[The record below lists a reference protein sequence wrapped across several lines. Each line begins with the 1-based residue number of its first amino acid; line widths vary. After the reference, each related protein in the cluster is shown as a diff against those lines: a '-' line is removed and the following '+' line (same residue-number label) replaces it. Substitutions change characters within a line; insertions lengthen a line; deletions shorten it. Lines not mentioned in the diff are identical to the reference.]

1 MNIAIVQAP
10 LIWEDVTGNLM
21 AFDARL
27 LKIDKADVIVLPEM
41 FSSGFSMEGK
51 EKIAS
56 QYDNVCQRMQVWAE
70 NKQALVIGSTV
81 FCVGRHFYN
90 RLLAVFPSGE
100 TLTYD
105 KRHRFTMGGENKHF
119 VAGQQQLVFDYKG
132 ARFAP
137 FICYDLRFP
146 VWSRNVSGYD
156 IAVYVANWPQARR
169 SVWQTLL
176 KARALYELVKAPVL
190 ADDSGLCVDA
200 LSGRPGIHTA
210 RYGCEDGRKLTSQ
223 EQYTLL
229 LKEME
234 GVQDRSARFVSACV
248 LMLSPSRIH
257 IIQESVEGRIAT
269 APAGLHGFGYDPIFL
284 VGGGGRSMAQ
294 LSDEEKDEVSHRGRA
309 MRRIGLL
316 LKEEE

>member
-176 KARALYELVKAPVL
+176 KARAIENQCYVVGVNCVGDDGRGVHYAGDSSVVSPKGEVISYCNPYADETRQVEVNIEELREFRRTFPVL
-190 ADDSGLCVDA
+190 
-200 LSGRPGIHTA
+200 
-210 RYGCEDGRKLTSQ
+210 ED
-223 EQYTLL
+223 
-229 LKEME
+229 
-234 GVQDRSARFVSACV
+234 QDTFKIMKNRNKKR
-248 LMLSPSRIH
+248 
-257 IIQESVEGRIAT
+257 
-269 APAGLHGFGYDPIFL
+269 
-284 VGGGGRSMAQ
+284 
-294 LSDEEKDEVSHRGRA
+294 
-309 MRRIGLL
+309 
-316 LKEEE
+316 